1 MMFRRT
7 AFAAL
12 MIAPALAHSEW
23 KGEAGAGLLTTSG
36 NSETE
41 SFNGKFMLDWK
52 QDEWKNSFTA
62 TAINNGDEDGRS
74 AERYTVGDKLD
85 WHFSERD
92 YLFGAV
98 DWEKDLFGGFRER
111 TAETAGYGRHLLT
124 GPIHTL
130 DAEIGAGWR
139 QTKEQDTNDKESE
152 AIGRAGG
159 KYQWKISDTSAFAQS
174 VKVEYGASNTFSEAV
189 SELKMT
195 VVGNLFAAISFTA
208 RNNSDVP
215 PDTKKTDTFTAVSL
229 SYAFGTK

>member
-1 MMFRRT
+1 MMLRLT
-7 AFAAL
+7 ALAAL
-12 MIAPALAHSEW
+12 LSVPAMAHSEW

-41 SFNGKFMLDWK
+41 SFNGKFLLDWK
-52 QDEWKNSFTA
+52 ADEWKNSFSA

-85 WHFSERD
+85 YHFTDVD
-92 YLFGAV
+92 YAFGAV

-111 TAETAGYGRHLLT
+111 TAETIGYGRHVLT
-124 GPIHTL
+124 GPVHSL

-139 QTKEQDTNDKESE
+139 QTKEQETGDKESE

-159 KYQWKISDTSAFAQS
+159 KYLWKISDTSAFAQS
-174 VKVEYGASNTFSEAV
+174 LKVEYGSSNTFTEAV
-189 SELKMT
+189 SELKLS
-195 VVGNLFAAISFTA
+195 VVGNLFASISFTA

-215 PDTKKTDTFTAVSL
+215 PETKKTDTFTAVNL
-229 SYAFGTK
+229 SYAFGSK